1 MSVNRLMTYLTPA
14 IMLILNFSI
23 LVIVWVGSSLISN
36 GNLQVGQL
44 MAFIQYAI
52 QIMFSVV
59 MASVALTA
67 YPRASVSASRMM
79 EVLDIKP
86 GSAQPINKHIRKQ
99 IKGKSLQLNDVSFYY
114 PGAEQPA
121 LSNINMTIKPNRI
134 NAIVGGTGC
143 GKSTLLQLLLKFYK
157 PTSGSIHA
165 GSVPLEDFKEADW
178 RNAVGYVP
186 QKNHLFTG
194 TMEENIRLGNV
205 TATNEELLNAIEDA
219 NLRPLIESF
228 SNKHHTNLKPKA
240 ANMSGGQ
247 KQRVALARAFISNA
261 PILMFDDSL
270 SALDFKTSEYV
281 QASFRKNTN
290 VSTIIVASQDIHAV
304 SYADHIVIL
313 DKGKVVASGSYQQLT
328 ADDSFRVK
336 EG

>member
-1 MSVNRLMTYLTPA
+1 
-14 IMLILNFSI
+14 
-23 LVIVWVGSSLISN
+23 
-36 GNLQVGQL
+36 
-44 MAFIQYAI
+44 
-52 QIMFSVV
+52 
-59 MASVALTA
+59 
-67 YPRASVSASRMM
+67 
-79 EVLDIKP
+79 
-86 GSAQPINKHIRKQ
+86 
-99 IKGKSLQLNDVSFYY
+99 
-114 PGAEQPA
+114 
-121 LSNINMTIKPNRI
+121 MTIKPNRI